1 VLRWWPPWDPAGAT
15 PRPTTEAGR
24 VLIGAEA
31 NDAHVKMRSLASRGV
46 THLFRDSDGRYW
58 EHSNPP
64 DRAGTPQLEELGDG
78 EAERRYANRES
89 WGAITGRPSIWSML
103 RNIWRMLR

>member
-1 VLRWWPPWDPAGAT
+1 
-15 PRPTTEAGR
+15 

-78 EAERRYANRES
+78 EA
-89 WGAITGRPSIWSML
+89 
-103 RNIWRMLR
+103 